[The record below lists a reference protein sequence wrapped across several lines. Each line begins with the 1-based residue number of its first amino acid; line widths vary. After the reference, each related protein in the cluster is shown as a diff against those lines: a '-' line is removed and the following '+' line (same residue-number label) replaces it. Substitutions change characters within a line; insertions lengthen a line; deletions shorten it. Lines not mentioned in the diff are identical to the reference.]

1 MEVKDP
7 YTRHQQV
14 GTKLNIHVGV
24 GISVGFQVPLIALKD
39 VI

>member
-1 MEVKDP
+1 MC
-7 YTRHQQV
+7 HQQA

-24 GISVGFQVPLIALKD
+24 GISVGFRVPLIALKA